1 MKRASGAIAVSL
13 GLIWLLLLQS
23 GPVHAATAP
32 SMTVSPAAG
41 IAGSK
46 ILISG
51 EGYPPNTS
59 LVIKW
64 KTANASFVVS
74 GNPPQVT
81 GVNATPFERTLTSA
95 ETNSSGSFSTSL
107 TVPQDYGG
115 QLTLQ
120 AFASNG
126 TALPGRALFT
136 LDTSYTISPSS
147 GPDGTPIQVYATG
160 IGYGEYNAY
169 PFLYWDNSMVGYF
182 SAISTRGTANFTFY
196 ATGTPGTHHIEIYL
210 ADQGPGY
217 LNPTFTAPPFITE
230 FNMTSTQSSGG
241 LNLSGS
247 TVIGSLA
254 ILAALIAASGLV
266 ISVGRMEPDRRRAVT
281 RSLAAVLIIV
291 AIVIAGVAGYLALA
305 PTTSTQSVSYTPVA
319 TVIRPAITV
328 PQNTA
333 TSGPRISVSPV
344 IASVGQ
350 NITVTGAGF
359 SPNQQVPL
367 SWSTRKGNNL
377 YGYKLVAENLRN
389 ATTNSS
395 GGFSFSMKAPPDLG
409 GVHYISAG
417 NLTRNSNGTVFLQ
430 RTASINATQGPAGT
444 VVKITMFG
452 VGWTF
457 NTNIVALDYDNSYI
471 GYGCGFST
479 GGNVTMY
486 VIVNGAPGIHS
497 IDIYP
502 SIWWGTSNFYNQYPI
517 EYKFPLL
524 TPQDHPSLMPSF
536 HFTFLITSGG
546 KTTQSSGLGTGAG
559 LAILGSS
566 PGLGMAGLAAVLF
579 ALSAPLSLPSR
590 AGSKWPVS

>member
-1 MKRASGAIAVSL
+1 MKRVDGAIVISL
-13 GLIWLLLLQS
+13 ALIWLLLFEVGS
-23 GPVHAATAP
+23 VNAATSS
-32 SMTVSPAAG
+32 SMTVSPTAG

-46 ILISG
+46 ISISG
-51 EGYPPNTS
+51 EGYTSNTN
-59 LVIKW
+59 LTIKW
-64 KTANASFVVS
+64 TTANASFTVS

-81 GVNATPFERTLTSA
+81 GVNATPIERTLTSA
-95 ETNSSGSFSTSL
+95 ETNSLGSFVANL

-136 LDTSYTISPSS
+136 LDASYKFSPSD
-147 GPDGTPIQVYATG
+147 GPAGTPIQVTATG
-160 IGYGEYNAY
+160 LGYGEYNAY

-230 FNMTSTQSSGG
+230 FNVTSTQSGG
-241 LNLSGS
+241 SLNLSGS

-254 ILAALIAASGLV
+254 ILAALLAAGGLFV
-266 ISVGRMEPDRRRAVT
+266 SVGRMEPERRKAVA
-281 RSLAAVLIIV
+281 RSLAAVMIII
-291 AIVIAGVAGYLALA
+291 AIAIAGVAGYLALA
-305 PTTSTQSVSYTPVA
+305 PTSPTQNVSYTPAA
-319 TVIRPAITV
+319 TVVRPAISVT
-328 PQNTA
+328 QNGV

-350 NITVTGAGF
+350 NITVKGAGF
-359 SPNQQVPL
+359 APNQQVPL

-377 YGYKLVAENLRN
+377 SGYKLVEESLRN

-395 GGFSFSMKAPPDLG
+395 GSFSFSMKAPPDLG
-409 GVHYISAG
+409 GIHYISAG
-417 NLTRNSNGTVFLQ
+417 NLTSNSNGTVFLQ

-457 NTNIVALDYDNSYI
+457 NTNIAALDYDNSYI

-486 VIVNGAPGIHS
+486 LIVSGAPGIHS

-536 HFTFLITSGG
+536 HFTFLIT
-546 KTTQSSGLGTGAG
+546 
-559 LAILGSS
+559 
-566 PGLGMAGLAAVLF
+566 AA
-579 ALSAPLSLPSR
+579 S
-590 AGSKWPVS
+590 

>member
-1 MKRASGAIAVSL
+1 MKRVGTAVVTSLAI
-13 GLIWLLLLQS
+13 ICLLLFEVGS
-23 GPVHAATAP
+23 VSAATSS
-32 SMTVSPAAG
+32 SMTVSPTAG

-46 ILISG
+46 ISISG
-51 EGYPPNTS
+51 DGYPSNTN
-59 LVIKW
+59 LTIKW
-64 KTANASFVVS
+64 TSADASFVVS

-81 GVNATPFERTLTSA
+81 GVNATPIERTLTSA
-95 ETNSSGSFSTSL
+95 ETSSLGSFVANL

-136 LDTSYTISPSS
+136 LDASYKFSPSS
-147 GPDGTPIQVYATG
+147 GPAGTPIQVTATG
-160 IGYGEYNAY
+160 LGYGEYNAY

-196 ATGTPGTHHIEIYL
+196 ATGSPGTHYIEIYL

-217 LNPTFTAPPFITE
+217 LNPTFTAQPF
-230 FNMTSTQSSGG
+230 MTQFDLTAQPSSGG

-247 TVIGSLA
+247 AVIGALA
-254 ILAALIAASGLV
+254 IFAAIVAAIGLFV
-266 ISVGRMEPDRRRAVT
+266 SVGRIEPERRKAAT
-281 RSLAAVLIIV
+281 RSLAAVLIII
-291 AIVIAGVAGYLALA
+291 AIVVAGVAGYLAIA
-305 PTTSTQSVSYTPVA
+305 PSSPTQSVNYTSAA
-319 TVIRPAITV
+319 TVVRPAISV
-328 PQNTA
+328 PQNNA
-333 TSGPRISVSPV
+333 ASGPRISVSPV

-350 NITVTGAGF
+350 NVTVSGAGF
-359 SPNQQVPL
+359 GPNQQVPL

-377 YGYKLVAENLRN
+377 NGYKLVEESLRN
-389 ATTNSS
+389 ATANSTGS
-395 GGFSFSMKAPPDLG
+395 FSFSMKAPPDLG
-409 GVHYISAG
+409 GVHFISAG
-417 NLTRNSNGTVFLQ
+417 NLTRNSNGTLFLQ
-430 RTASINATQGPAGT
+430 RTASINATQGSAGT

-457 NTNIVALDYDNSYI
+457 NTNIAALDYDNTYI

-486 VIVNGAPGIHS
+486 LTVTGAPGIHS

-536 HFTFLITSGG
+536 HFTFLIT
-546 KTTQSSGLGTGAG
+546 
-559 LAILGSS
+559 
-566 PGLGMAGLAAVLF
+566 
-579 ALSAPLSLPSR
+579 PS
-590 AGSKWPVS
+590 